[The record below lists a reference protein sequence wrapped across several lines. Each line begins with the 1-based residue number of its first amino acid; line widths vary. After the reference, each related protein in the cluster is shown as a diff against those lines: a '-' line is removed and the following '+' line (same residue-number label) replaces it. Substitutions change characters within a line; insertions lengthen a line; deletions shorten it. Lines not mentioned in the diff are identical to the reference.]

1 MGEEKKDF
9 RYRSLFWPILL
20 IGVGA
25 FWLLANLGVL
35 PDVNFGFLL
44 RLWPVALIAVGL
56 DILFAR
62 RSPILGALIGLG
74 AVALVIALVFFA
86 PDLGI
91 ETSGELKTLEFSE
104 PLGGADEA
112 RVVLD
117 LERYPTTVDSAV
129 GSNSLFEAEL
139 DTFTDVNFSASGESS
154 KTITLDP
161 VIDTIFDF
169 GWLDSFGRNTRW
181 QISLSPDVP
190 IDLSIDIGSGSTRLE
205 LGDLDLTD
213 LVIDGGSGSTDV
225 SLPASSSVYDVNI
238 DGGSGSFDVDIERG
252 ADIDATL
259 DVGSGSWDVVI
270 GEDVDAEIDIDGGS
284 GSIRIDVD
292 GDVGVRVVIRDDG
305 SGSVRVPNSYDLV
318 DDLDDDER
326 DTGIWESDNYDSAA
340 HTVEITF
347 DPGSGSFTIR

>member
-1 MGEEKKDF
+1 MGEEKVDF

-25 FWLLANLGVL
+25 FWLLANIGVL
-35 PDVNFGFLL
+35 PDINFGFLL
-44 RLWPVALIAVGL
+44 RLWPIALIAIGL

-62 RSPILGALIGLG
+62 RSPILGALIGIG

-129 GSNSLFEAEL
+129 GPNSLLEAEL
-139 DTFTDVNFSASGESS
+139 DTFTDVNFSTSGESS

-161 VIDTIFDF
+161 VTDSGFGFD
-169 GWLDSFGRNTRW
+169 WLDSFGSNARW
-181 QISLSPDVP
+181 EISLSSEVP
-190 IDLSIDIGSGSTRLE
+190 IDLSIDVGSGSARLE
-205 LGDLDLTD
+205 LEDLDLTD

-225 SLPASSSVYDVNI
+225 SLPASSSAYDVNI
-238 DGGSGSFDVDIERG
+238 DGESGSFDLEIERG
-252 ADIDATL
+252 AEIEATL
-259 DVGSGSWDVVI
+259 DVGSGSWDVLI
-270 GEDVDAEIDIDGGS
+270 GANVDAKLDIDGGS
-284 GSIRIDVD
+284 GSIKIDVD
-292 GDVGVRVVIRDDG
+292 SDVGVRVVIRDDG
-305 SGSVRVPNSYDLV
+305 SGSVRVPGSYDLV

-326 DTGIWESDNYDSAA
+326 DTGIWESDNYGSAA

-347 DPGSGSFTIR
+347 DSGSGSFTLR

>member
-20 IGVGA
+20 IGAGA
-25 FWLLANLGVL
+25 LWLLSNIGVL
-35 PDVNFGFLL
+35 PDVNFRFLL
-44 RLWPVALIAVGL
+44 RLWPIALIAMGL
-56 DILFAR
+56 DVLFAR

-91 ETSGELKTLEFSE
+91 ETSGDFKTLEFSE
-104 PLGGADEA
+104 PLGSANEA

-117 LERYPTTVDSAV
+117 LDRYPTTIDSAV

-139 DTFTDVNFSASGESS
+139 NTFTDVNFSASGESS
-154 KTITLDP
+154 KTITLDS
-161 VIDTIFDF
+161 VTGTVFDF

-181 QISLSPDVP
+181 EISLSPDVP
-190 IDLSIDIGSGSTRLE
+190 IELSIDIGSGSTTLE

-225 SLPASSSVYDVNI
+225 SLPASSSAYDVNI

-252 ADIDATL
+252 ADIDATIN
-259 DVGSGSWDVVI
+259 VGSGSWDVNI
-270 GEDVDAEIDIDGGS
+270 GEDVYAEIDIDGGS
-284 GSIRIDVD
+284 GSISIDID
-292 GDVGVRVVIRDDG
+292 RDVGVRVVIRDDG
-305 SGSVRVPNSYDLV
+305 SGSVRVPSSYDLA

-326 DTGIWESDNYDSAA
+326 DTGIWESDNYDSAS
-340 HTVEITF
+340 HTVEIIF
-347 DPGSGSFTIR
+347 DPGSGSFTLR